1 MHTASRLDHQPSLD
15 INGLRSEFSSDD
27 TEIRFLTHHL
37 AETQKQVCSTLLFC
51 SLFYLAF
58 SLTDV
63 AVLGSGRHALILFL
77 GRLAVA
83 VTAAV
88 CCLLIS
94 RRPQS
99 VAMTRLAA
107 TAVEVVGMSVFMLIV
122 AYRPAEL
129 PWHAMSMAI
138 MVVVVYIFIPNRL
151 VYSLAVALPAT
162 GVFIYQASVV
172 GQLPAS
178 DMLTMSM
185 LLLLANTFGA
195 VAARRYHRL
204 WREEFRAQTLLKN
217 LTMHDP
223 LTGCFNRRY
232 LHEQLLDSEISRA
245 QRYRLSLT
253 VIMCDLDHFKHV
265 NDSYGHQGGDAVLQR
280 FSRMLK
286 DMTRTHI
293 DSVVRYGGEEFLL
306 ILPETD
312 LHKGAQLAERQRV
325 TFAADTTA
333 EATHAIQATASFG
346 VASIDFAH
354 ATESITLMSLI
365 SSADTMLYDAKK
377 AGRNQVKAQQLP
389 LCCETE
395 AYTTES

>member
-1 MHTASRLDHQPSLD
+1 MHTASRSDHQLSLD
-15 INGLRSEFSSDD
+15 IDALRSEFCSDV
-27 TEIRFLTHHL
+27 TEISFLTHHL
-37 AETQKQVCSTLLFC
+37 AETQKQVGSTLFFC

-58 SLTDV
+58 SVTDV

-77 GRLAVA
+77 GRLTVA
-83 VTAAV
+83 MTAAV

-94 RRPQS
+94 WWPKS

-138 MVVVVYIFIPNRL
+138 MVIVVYIFIPNRL
-151 VYSLAVALPAT
+151 VYSVAVALPAT
-162 GVFIYQASVV
+162 GAFIYLASVV
-172 GQLPAS
+172 GHLPPA

-217 LTMHDP
+217 LTLHDP

-253 VIMCDLDHFKHV
+253 VIMCDLDHFKRV
-265 NDSYGHQGGDAVLQR
+265 NDSYGHQGGDAVLQH
-280 FSRMLK
+280 FSHMLN
-286 DMTRTHI
+286 DMTRSHI

-306 ILPETD
+306 ILPETN
-312 LHKGAQLAERQRV
+312 LYEGVQLAERLRV
-325 TFAADTTA
+325 AFATDTIF
-333 EATHAIQATASFG
+333 ESTHVIQATASFG
-346 VASIDFAH
+346 VASIDFARS
-354 ATESITLMSLI
+354 TESLTLMSLI
-365 SSADTMLYDAKK
+365 SSADEMLYSAKN
-377 AGRNQVKAQQLP
+377 AGRNQVKALQLP
-389 LCCETE
+389 LCLEPR
-395 AYTTES
+395 A